1 MQTLECQLDYVVLR
15 VYFLFLYY
23 IKKSDYLLPV
33 TEKKGLVPPS

>member
-23 IKKSDYLLPV
+23 IKKSDHLLPV
-33 TEKKGLVPPS
+33 NNKEMRN